1 MYFYVLT
8 AILVSA
14 SYQLTL
20 TFLSLEHVA
29 SRRSSGEKA
38 QQSTSSSWAW
48 ISVSFSP
55 EVLLNTWEQRCDDGS
70 YTTVRI
76 LLYLLFSCGNYSRF
90 RYLNLKVDH
99 FGGNDPLM
107 IISLH
112 FCRNINTITK
122 DTCTH
127 YTVYFKWLQSLFYSC
142 KHLATKVDCL
152 SNFPVF
158 SLHGNDL
165 AFIISITHR
174 EMLKENKSAWI
185 P

>member
-1 MYFYVLT
+1 M
-8 AILVSA
+8 
-14 SYQLTL
+14 
-20 TFLSLEHVA
+20 HH
-29 SRRSSGEKA
+29 
-38 QQSTSSSWAW
+38 
-48 ISVSFSP
+48 
-55 EVLLNTWEQRCDDGS
+55 
-70 YTTVRI
+70 
-76 LLYLLFSCGNYSRF
+76 LLFSCVNYSRF

>member
-122 DTCTH
+122 DSAHTTLCISSGCSLSFIL
-127 YTVYFKWLQSLFYSC
+127 VNILQQKW
-142 KHLATKVDCL
+142 T
-152 SNFPVF
+152 
-158 SLHGNDL
+158 
-165 AFIISITHR
+165 AFQIFQYLVSMETIWPS
-174 EMLKENKSAWI
+174 
-185 P
+185 